1 MSMSHQ
7 CWSTISNSL
16 SLPRTRQPWRSP
28 SPLKASSRMRSE
40 TTPFRWTAAPRS
52 RYTGPLLS
60 DAPVDSVRGRRGPQ
74 RRRGARQCST
84 HTPFGEGRAWTCP
97 GNRRRPPRKVK
108 QPRATT
114 ATRIPGIDRR
124 SGWPEGES
132 PTGRPRVRS
141 GRDFRPYVRSRRE
154 GKLGVHRDSHV
165 QRVLVHAP
173 AVALAARCRT
183 GMGNGTGAS

>member
-1 MSMSHQ
+1 MLVHDLQ
-7 CWSTISNSL
+7 FTV
-16 SLPRTRQPWRSP
+16 
-28 SPLKASSRMRSE
+28 ASSD
-40 TTPFRWTAAPRS
+40 PAALAES
-52 RYTGPLLS
+52 IATEGILS
-60 DAPVDSVRGRRGPQ
+60 DALGNYTISLDGGTPESLHRPPAQ
-74 RRRGARQCST
+74 RRAGGLRPGAAWPAAPASSPAMFYSHPVRRR
-84 HTPFGEGRAWTCP
+84 GRAWTCP